1 MGDAGSWGR
10 TVPATACADRPSP
23 SFRRLSVTGG
33 IARIDTSFR
42 FIFLAPGLG
51 KRADLPTG
59 VSDGWWNARGG
70 GFCPIH
76 ARVAKDGR

>member
-1 MGDAGSWGR
+1 M
-10 TVPATACADRPSP
+10 PATAYADWPSP
-23 SFRRLSVTGG
+23 IFRRLSVTGG
-33 IARIDTSFR
+33 IARIGTSLR

-51 KRADLPTG
+51 KCADLPTG
-59 VSDGWWNARGG
+59 VSGGSWNARGG

>member
-1 MGDAGSWGR
+1 M
-10 TVPATACADRPSP
+10 PATAYADRPSP
-23 SFRRLSVTGG
+23 IFRRLSVTGG
-33 IARIDTSFR
+33 IARIGTSFR
-42 FIFLAPGLG
+42 FVFFVPGLG

-59 VSDGWWNARGG
+59 VSAGSWNVRGG